1 MVADVVFGKKD
12 KTPEFK
18 AEYLGG
24 HSAFPKK
31 RDVKLILEP
40 DQLVIEK
47 MDRTFPYK
55 QIKNIENMTKD
66 KISAKRVI
74 LLGVIGALWKK
85 EKTYL
90 VLTVE
95 DPVAKKDQDMI
106 FDVEKIEEAQPLIY
120 QKVAAAKVG

>member
-1 MVADVVFGKKD
+1 VVFGKSAKH
-12 KTPEFK
+12 PEFK

-31 RDVKLILEP
+31 KDVKLILEP

-47 MDRTFPYK
+47 MGLSFPYK

-85 EKTYL
+85 EKIYM
-90 VLTVE
+90 VLTVD
-95 DPVAKKDQDMI
+95 DPVAKKDQDMV

-120 QKVAAAKVG
+120 QKVTMAKS